1 MKVVRRSDVEAE
13 ITAVD
18 KENREWR
25 YPVDIAKETC
35 SCKQWQVKGLPC
47 IHALYF
53 ITSLRGPVSEIEPYV
68 HEFYSVAKFKAA
80 YADNIPAMVGKQ
92 QWDIVDPGFK
102 LQAPVLRRPKGR
114 SRKTRIR
121 SSAEGVGLGP
131 RKRKCKRC
139 GGFGH
144 IARICKNPVDPAFGE
159 DEADLHAG
167 DAPFVAGE
175 GDPEPSV
182 VASSVGSR
190 KSVKKKTE
198 KKTNKRK
205 NKEDEHSTR
214 TEGSTSGSVA
224 SPMHTRVAH
233 KSPDSPAQNTRSK
246 KRLHM

>member
-1 MKVVRRSDVEAE
+1 MMVIRRSDVEAE

-35 SCKQWQVKGLPC
+35 SCRQWQVKGLPC

-102 LQAPVLRRPKGR
+102 LHAPVLRRPKGR
-114 SRKTRIR
+114 PRKTRIR
-121 SSAEGVGLGP
+121 SSAEGAGVGA

-144 IARICKNPVDPAFGE
+144 IARLCTNPVDPAFGE
-159 DEADLHAG
+159 DEADLQARE
-167 DAPFVAGE
+167 APFVAGE
-175 GDPEPSV
+175 GDPELSM
-182 VASSVGSR
+182 VASSAR
-190 KSVKKKTE
+190 
-198 KKTNKRK
+198 
-205 NKEDEHSTR
+205 
-214 TEGSTSGSVA
+214 
-224 SPMHTRVAH
+224 
-233 KSPDSPAQNTRSK
+233 
-246 KRLHM
+246 